1 MDIHCTI
8 SLFLCVYYRK
18 FQTVKNNYRLRL
30 SESSLV
36 FPIGKSYVFG
46 TKQILKFGVL
56 GIIFVICIIYVYIHK
71 YFSKKYSSLSTRA
84 YYNGNQSESL

>member
-1 MDIHCTI
+1 M
-8 SLFLCVYYRK
+8 
-18 FQTVKNNYRLRL
+18 
-30 SESSLV
+30 